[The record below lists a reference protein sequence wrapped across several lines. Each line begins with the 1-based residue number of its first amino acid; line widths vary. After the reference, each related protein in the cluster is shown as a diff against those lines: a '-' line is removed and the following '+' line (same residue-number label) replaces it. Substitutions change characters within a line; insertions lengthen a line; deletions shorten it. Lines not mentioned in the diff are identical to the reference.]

1 MMNMAILLV
10 EDDLLLGDGIK
21 SALVQAE
28 FTVDWVEDGHKAQ
41 WALEN
46 VEYSLIVLDLGLPK
60 LSGIDVLRELRGSG
74 SKLPVLILTARD
86 KVEDRVSGLNAGG
99 DDYLTKPFE
108 ISELIARIRA
118 LVRRASGYAA
128 GELRHGELIVN
139 LEARTAS
146 FRGKPIDLSH
156 REFAIL
162 YELLQNAGRVLSHER
177 LVQKVY
183 GWAEVLQSNTIEVYI
198 HHLRRKLSPD
208 MIRTV
213 RGVGYIIEKI
223 AKEPVV

>member
-1 MMNMAILLV
+1 MTILLV

-21 SALVQAE
+21 SALMQAE

-41 WALEN
+41 WALDN
-46 VEYSLIVLDLGLPK
+46 VEYSLMVLDLGLPK
-60 LSGIDVLRELRGSG
+60 LSGIDVLRELRGGG

-86 KVEDRVSGLNAGG
+86 KVEDRVSGLNVGG
-99 DDYLTKPFE
+99 DDYLVKPFE

-118 LVRRASGYAA
+118 LVRRSSGYAA
-128 GELRHGELIVN
+128 GELHHGELIVN

-146 FRGKPIDLSH
+146 FRGKPIDLSR

-162 YELLQNAGRVLSHER
+162 YELLQNVGRVLSHER

-183 GWAEVLQSNTIEVYI
+183 GWGEMLQSNTIEVYI
-198 HHLRRKLSPD
+198 HHLRRKLTPE

-213 RGVGYIIEKI
+213 RGVGYMVEKI